1 MEIKKF
7 HNPASN
13 NRKAK
18 TKRSKIKNIR
28 IKGVDRVTRKGHI
41 FIYKMIDNQEKLDY
55 VIAYGRRIEPIE
67 YFINMLRMTK

>member
-7 HNPASN
+7 HNPSSN

-18 TKRSKIKNIR
+18 IKRSKVKNIR
-28 IKGVDRVTRKGHI
+28 IKGVNRTTRKGHI
-41 FIYKMIDNQEKLDY
+41 FIYKMVDNQEKLDY
-55 VIAYGRRIEPIE
+55 VIAHGRRIEPME